1 MKILILPVNYPNV
14 YNPLSGIFFRDH
26 ALALQA
32 VGHEV
37 TVLAVMPIY
46 LKDIWRQKRLSFGLV
61 KQNESGILTYVYTF
75 PTISQTGWWNNL
87 LRTLIGWRLYR
98 SIRRRYGHPD
108 LVHVHSFTAGDLA
121 RRIKRIDGIR
131 YAITEHSTVFARE
144 KLSFTQERLAPRVFK
159 DASVRTAVSVPFAQ
173 LLTERYGYSFVYT
186 PNPVDK
192 IELINDSEKRALKT
206 NPGKIRICNVAFC
219 IPSKRQNRL
228 IRAFSSVI
236 EKFPEAELHIAGDG
250 PQKKYLA
257 DLVSELDLESG
268 VVFHSMLQRQDVF
281 KLMRSCDLFALSS
294 DFETFGVVLIE
305 AMSCGLPI
313 VATRCGG
320 PESIITEDWLGILTE
335 RDDDSFTKG
344 LLNGVKEVQNKRFDS
359 QRISTHV
366 RDTYSYQAIGKMMTN
381 LYLTSTLFI

>member
-1 MKILILPVNYPNV
+1 
-14 YNPLSGIFFRDH
+14 
-26 ALALQA
+26 
-32 VGHEV
+32 
-37 TVLAVMPIY
+37 
-46 LKDIWRQKRLSFGLV
+46 
-61 KQNESGILTYVYTF
+61 
-75 PTISQTGWWNNL
+75 
-87 LRTLIGWRLYR
+87 
-98 SIRRRYGHPD
+98 
-108 LVHVHSFTAGDLA
+108 
-121 RRIKRIDGIR
+121 
-131 YAITEHSTVFARE
+131 
-144 KLSFTQERLAPRVFK
+144 
-159 DASVRTAVSVPFAQ
+159 
-173 LLTERYGYSFVYT
+173 
-186 PNPVDK
+186 
-192 IELINDSEKRALKT
+192 
-206 NPGKIRICNVAFC
+206 
-219 IPSKRQNRL
+219 
-228 IRAFSSVI
+228 

-268 VVFHSMLQRQDVF
+268 VVFHGMLQRQDVF

-335 RDDDSFTKG
+335 RDDNSFTKG
-344 LLNGVKEVQNKRFDS
+344 LMNGVKEVQNKRFDS